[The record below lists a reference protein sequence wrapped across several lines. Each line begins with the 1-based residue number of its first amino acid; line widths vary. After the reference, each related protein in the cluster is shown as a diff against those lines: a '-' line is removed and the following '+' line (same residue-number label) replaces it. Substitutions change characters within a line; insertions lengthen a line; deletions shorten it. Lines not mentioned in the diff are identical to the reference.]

1 MLSDLF
7 FFSFFFK
14 QCGTKSDLQK
24 KSETQW
30 QKQNV

>member
-7 FFSFFFK
+7 FFFFLNNVVLNQICK
-14 QCGTKSDLQK
+14 K